1 MWYFAVC
8 FGAVSIWQLSMR
20 VEENLILKFNCTIG
34 VLLCSIGCVLTY
46 SGTKKMVS
54 YFCIFYYY
62 YYYYYLLLLLFWEE
76 AIVALGCASCNS
88 YASFVLSKL
97 PAYSISRHTHADA
110 WTNCK
115 IKACEISKCTILDI
129 KSQTKAWVSFGLR
142 FVFHQREV
150 HAKGETFSALEKV
163 MNITISSTHF
173 QITGVYRRMFV
184 ADPKQRKNFK
194 RIPKT

>member
-1 MWYFAVC
+1 MRCPFGNWVC
-8 FGAVSIWQLSMR
+8 AL
-20 VEENLILKFNCTIG
+20 EENLISKFNSTFG
-34 VLLCSIGCVLTY
+34 VLLCSIGCVLMY

-54 YFCIFYYY
+54 YFSNY
-62 YYYYYLLLLLFWEE
+62 YYYYYLFWEE
-76 AIVALGCASCNS
+76 ARVALGCASCNS
-88 YASFVLSKL
+88 YASFVLSKR
-97 PAYSISRHTHADA
+97 PAYTISRHTHADA

-150 HAKGETFSALEKV
+150 HAKGDTLSALEKV
-163 MNITISSTHF
+163 TNIAISSTQL
-173 QITGVYRRMFV
+173 QITGVYRCMFV